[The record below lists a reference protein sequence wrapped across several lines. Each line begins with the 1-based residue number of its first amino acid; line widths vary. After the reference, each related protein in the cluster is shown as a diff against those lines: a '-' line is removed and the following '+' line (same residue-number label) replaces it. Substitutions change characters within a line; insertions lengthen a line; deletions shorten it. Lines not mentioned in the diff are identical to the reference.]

1 MEDKMLNEKE
11 SLELISRMIQNT
23 RNRMVESAGTP
34 FLIWGYV
41 TLIISLVIWYLVTST
56 GHYQWHFLWFLLPA
70 IGGPAT
76 YLSNRKRKPQAKTYV
91 DRVVSSV
98 WIVFGC
104 VAFVFSLLAFVRPL
118 PILFLILLLMGMAT
132 TLTGMVIRFRVVI
145 VGGLLGVLSSL
156 ACLWLQ
162 GTDQILVFAAVF
174 VFMMIIPGHILNRV
188 ALK

>member
-23 RNRMVESAGTP
+23 RNRMVERAGTP
-34 FLIWGYV
+34 FLIWGYATV
-41 TLIISLVIWYLVTST
+41 AISLAVWYLITST
-56 GHYQWHFLWFLLPA
+56 GNYQWYFLWFLLPV
-70 IGGPAT
+70 IGVPVT
-76 YLSNRKRKPQAKTYV
+76 YLSNRKHRPQAKTYV

-98 WIVFGC
+98 WVVFGC
-104 VAFVFSLLAFVRPL
+104 VAFVFSILAFFRPL

-132 TLTGMVIRFRVVI
+132 TLTGMVIRFRVVV
-145 VGGLLGVLSSL
+145 VGGLLGMLSSL

-174 VFMMIIPGHILNRV
+174 VFMMIVPGHVLNRV